1 MSGIILAVIGLI
13 CIIGLAV
20 LYRHIPNHKIYFIF
34 LAVVIVIVG
43 ILVTSYRSQQAK
55 NAEITNEQKA
65 AIQLEQQAFTPWYDS
80 YKKHVEQL
88 DYNWQRYQQI
98 VADFKADNISIEVAH
113 LRLEQVSQTSVE
125 ISESLSRL
133 EPPMELKNEN
143 YDLTIELIKKIRDY
157 SAAQQS
163 VIKNT
168 YIASDP
174 LNQLSENQ
182 PDQANRLEDIMIR
195 ESPTGLFTANEI
207 LQIRNNLLIKDDIE
221 KTNN

>member
-13 CIIGLAV
+13 CIIGLV
-20 LYRHIPNHKIYFIF
+20 LLYRHIPNHKIYFIF

-55 NAEITNEQKA
+55 TAEITQEQKA

-113 LRLEQVSQTSVE
+113 LRLEQVSQTSAE

-133 EPPMELKNEN
+133 EPPMQLQNGN
-143 YDLTIELIKKIRDY
+143 YDLTIELIKKIREY
-157 SAAQQS
+157 SASQQR

-168 YIASDP
+168 YDASDP
-174 LNQLSENQ
+174 LNQPSENQ
-182 PDQANRLEDIMIR
+182 QDQANRLEDIMIR

-207 LQIRNNLLIKDDIE
+207 LQIRNNLLITDDIE